1 LAAAKKIYYNLDM
14 VTLIIH
20 CPLQFSIPSLRTVD
34 DLYSCL
40 LLVSRHNPYL
50 VSMNIAVQSIMLSSK
65 LLPEMEVEET
75 LNREHLFFT
84 QQERVTIV
92 CHN

>member
-1 LAAAKKIYYNLDM
+1 MGTRYEIETGDGS
-14 VTLIIH
+14 
-20 CPLQFSIPSLRTVD
+20 SIRVD
-34 DLYSCL
+34 VEQDDA
-40 LLVSRHNPYL
+40 VS
-50 VSMNIAVQSIMLSSK
+50 VQSIMLSSK

-75 LNREHLFFT
+75 LNRERLFFT